1 MSTFFGLLLKERH
14 AEYFR
19 ASMFAP
25 CVLLQRATIVFKP
38 SNALPI
44 GCVVRIKARMKHE
57 PSQVLA
63 SFIVGKVESV
73 ALNCEF
79 SDDVRLSISREG
91 GGDNEDN
98 KDYDFTV
105 HITGLVMYNDD
116 IDRNEKDEIEENEDE
131 DMSSDDSEEEEESS
145 LSWSSDTTT
154 DEEMDGEREG
164 EGKVRSIRC
173 LVKAPEHLL
182 ISPKEWKYEH
192 EERIRIQ
199 REAIEKPIEEEIQW
213 REFDRKTMDWWRNES
228 EKGGFVIQGDAKKS
242 KNLPDFPYT
251 GKLRPSRVTATS
263 AIPIGLQPPDYAQT
277 SWPEEEQLSRL
288 QTTVEV
294 KTTEQ
299 IKKMKR
305 ACSLARFVLD
315 TVASHLRVGVE
326 TDELDRICHT
336 VCLQNGAY
344 PSPLNYMGFPKSIC
358 TSINEVVCHGI
369 PDRRKLE
376 AGDIINLDVTVCF
389 NGYHGDLSE
398 TFIVGCAKT
407 KDREKLEE
415 NKRLLSATL
424 STLEKAIHSCHPGK
438 RFRTIGELIQKEAVE
453 SEKWTSVKHY
463 CGHGIGKLF
472 HCAPT
477 IPHYAPN
484 KAAGFMK
491 RGQTFTIEP
500 MFCVG
505 NRAAKHWKDGWTA
518 VTADGKNS
526 AQYEHTVLILDDG
539 PEILT
544 KRTSR
549 SVDFFID
556 D

>member
-1 MSTFFGLLLKERH
+1 MSAFFGLELNEGQ

-19 ASMFAP
+19 ASAFTP
-25 CVLLQRATIVFKP
+25 LVLLQRATIVFTSAKT
-38 SNALPI
+38 LPL
-44 GCVVRIKARMKHE
+44 GCVVRLKSRIKHG

-63 SFIVGKVESV
+63 SFIIGKVESV
-73 ALNCEF
+73 SLNCEF
-79 SDDVRLSISREG
+79 SDDVRLSISREEE
-91 GGDNEDN
+91 GDTEEGF
-98 KDYDFTV
+98 DFSV
-105 HITGLVMYNDD
+105 HVTGLVVFNTDTGGAVD
-116 IDRNEKDEIEENEDE
+116 LEENEDE
-131 DMSSDDSEEEEESS
+131 DMSSDDSEEEEEDSDS

-154 DEEMDGEREG
+154 DEDLGREK
-164 EGKVRSIRC
+164 EEPEEDRAIRC
-173 LVKAPEHLL
+173 LTKAPAHVHV
-182 ISPKEWKYEH
+182 STKEWKYEQ
-192 EERIRIQ
+192 EERLRIQ
-199 REAIEKPIEEEIQW
+199 REAIEKPIEEEVQW
-213 REFDRKTMDWWRNES
+213 REFDRKTMEWWRNDRDEV
-228 EKGGFVIQGDAKKS
+228 EGFEIQGETKKS
-242 KNLPDFPYT
+242 KELPTFSYT
-251 GKLRPSRVTATS
+251 GRLRPSRVTATT
-263 AIPIGLQPPDYAQT
+263 AIPVGLQPPDYAQT
-277 SWPEEEQLSRL
+277 SWPEEEQSSRL

-294 KTTEQ
+294 KTAEQ

-358 TSINEVVCHGI
+358 TSVNEVVCHGI

-376 AGDIINLDVTVCF
+376 PGDIINLDVTVCL
-389 NGYHGDLSE
+389 NRYHGDLSE

-407 KDREKLEE
+407 KDKVKLEE

-424 STLEKAIHSCHPGK
+424 SALEKAIHSCRPGK
-438 RFRTIGELIQKEAVE
+438 RFRTIGELIQNEAVA

-484 KAAGFMK
+484 KAVGFMK

-500 MFCVG
+500 MFCAG
-505 NRAAKHWKDGWTA
+505 TRAAKHWKDGWTA
-518 VTADGKNS
+518 VTSDGKNS
-526 AQYEHTVLILDDG
+526 AQYEHTILILDDG
-539 PEILT
+539 PEVLT
-544 KRTSR
+544 KRTSK
-549 SVDFFID
+549 SVNFFID

>member
-1 MSTFFGLLLKERH
+1 MSAFFGLELKEGR

-19 ASMFAP
+19 ASSFTP
-25 CVLLQRATIVFKP
+25 LVLLQRATIVFTSSKT
-38 SNALPI
+38 LPL
-44 GCVVRIKARMKHE
+44 GCVVQLKSRMKHE

-63 SFIVGKVESV
+63 SFIIGKVESV

-91 GGDNEDN
+91 EGDKDEDF
-98 KDYDFTV
+98 DFAV
-105 HITGLVMYNDD
+105 HVTGLVVFNLDTG
-116 IDRNEKDEIEENEDE
+116 DRDELEENEGE
-131 DMSSDDSEEEEESS
+131 DMSSDDSEPEEEEEDS

-154 DEEMDGEREG
+154 DEEKGREEA
-164 EGKVRSIRC
+164 EGDTRAIRC
-173 LVKAPEHLL
+173 LSKAPAHLH
-182 ISPKEWKYEH
+182 ITSKEWKYEH
-192 EERIRIQ
+192 EERVRIQ
-199 REAIEKPIEEEIQW
+199 REALEKPIEEEIRW
-213 REFDRKTMDWWRNES
+213 REFDRKTMEWWRNECDD
-228 EKGGFVIQGDAKKS
+228 EEEGFEIQGGTKRS
-242 KNLPDFPYT
+242 KDLPDFTYT

-263 AIPIGLQPPDYAQT
+263 AIPVGLQPPDYAQT
-277 SWPEEEQLSRL
+277 SWPEEEQSSRL

-299 IKKMKR
+299 IMKMKR

-376 AGDIINLDVTVCF
+376 PGDLINLDVTVCL

-407 KDREKLEE
+407 KDRAKLEE
-415 NKRLLSATL
+415 NKRLLGATL
-424 STLEKAIHSCHPGK
+424 SALEKAIDSCRPGK
-438 RFRTIGELIQKEAVE
+438 RFRTIGELVQNEAVE
-453 SEKWTSVKHY
+453 SEEWTSVKHY

-484 KAAGFMK
+484 KAVGFMK

-500 MFCVG
+500 MFCAG
-505 NRAAKHWKDGWTA
+505 TRTAKHWKDGWTA
-518 VTADGKNS
+518 VTSDGKNS
-526 AQYEHTVLILDDG
+526 AQYEHTILILDDG
-539 PEILT
+539 PEVLT
-544 KRTSR
+544 KRTR
-549 SVDFFID
+549 KSVDFFID